1 MTIREVVQ
9 RFLDIYASGDLKP
22 LHTLF
27 APDFE
32 FELLPKSLDV
42 RSRKKEEFI
51 EWVGGVFRAFAGG
64 RVKIEIV
71 EVIEVPK
78 SRKVV
83 VHVSSSR
90 FSFRRG
96 RSCNSHHMEYI
107 FTFTLDES
115 GTKVVHL
122 REFLDSNMAVQYS
135 SQGFVVQG

>member
-27 APDFE
+27 APEFE
-32 FELLPKSLDV
+32 FELLPKSLGV

-51 EWVGGVFRAFAGG
+51 EWVGGVFKAFAGG
-64 RVKIEIV
+64 RVKIEIL
-71 EVIEVPK
+71 ELIEVPQ

-83 VHVSSSR
+83 VHAKSYDTTLAN
-90 FSFRRG
+90 G
-96 RSCNSHHMEYI
+96 TPYNMEYI
-107 FTFTLDES
+107 FTFTLDET

-122 REFLDSNMAVQYS
+122 TEFLDSNMAVQYS